1 VNNMNENLKIILGIV
16 IMVILIV
23 IFSMLVIENKS
34 NTDLDTDHENT
45 TDLTDKNTEVSEKKE
60 NEVENMNP
68 IVIMETSKG
77 NIEIELYPEKAPIT
91 VANFLEYVD
100 SNFYSNLIF
109 HRVISGFMIQGGGFE
124 SNGSQ
129 KQTKNPIKLETNKGL
144 SNLTGTIAMART
156 KVLDSATSQ
165 FFINTVDNLGLDY
178 STQDPGYAVFGKVI
192 SGMDVVYEIEKVETA
207 TKSGHEN
214 WPVED
219 VVILKVYRK

>member
-1 VNNMNENLKIILGIV
+1 MNENLKIILGIV

-45 TDLTDKNTEVSEKKE
+45 TDLTDNTEVSEKKE
-60 NEVENMNP
+60 NEVETMNP

-77 NIEIELYPEKAPIT
+77 NIEIELYQEKAPIT

-109 HRVISGFMIQGGGFE
+109 HRVISGFMIQGGGFDK
-124 SNGSQ
+124 NGVQ
-129 KQTKNPIKLETNKGL
+129 KQTKSPIKLETNKGL

-156 KVLDSATSQ
+156 NVPDSATSQ
-165 FFINTVDNLGLDY
+165 FFINTVDNSGLDY

-192 SGMDVVYEIEKVETA
+192 SGMDVVYEIEKVDTS

>member
-1 VNNMNENLKIILGIV
+1 MNENLKIILGIV

-45 TDLTDKNTEVSEKKE
+45 TDLTDNTEVSAKKE
-60 NEVENMNP
+60 NEVETMNP

-129 KQTKNPIKLETNKGL
+129 KQTKSPIKLETNKGL
-144 SNLTGTIAMART
+144 SNLAGTIAMART

-192 SGMDVVYEIEKVETA
+192 SGMDVVYEIEKVETT

>member
-1 VNNMNENLKIILGIV
+1 MTENLKIILGIV

-23 IFSMLVIENKS
+23 VFSMLVIENKS
-34 NTDLDTDHENT
+34 NTDLDIDYENT
-45 TDLTDKNTEVSEKKE
+45 IDLTDINTEVSEKKE

-77 NIEIELYPEKAPIT
+77 NIEIELYPENAPIT

-124 SNGSQ
+124 SDGSQ
-129 KQTKNPIKLETNKGL
+129 KQTKSPIKLETNKGL

-156 KVLDSATSQ
+156 NVPDSATTQ

-178 STQDPGYAVFGKVI
+178 SNQDPGYAVFGKVI
-192 SGMDVVYEIEKVETA
+192 SGMDVVYEIEKVETS
-207 TKSGHEN
+207 TKSGHQD

>member
-1 VNNMNENLKIILGIV
+1 MNENLKIILGIV

-45 TDLTDKNTEVSEKKE
+45 TDLTDNTEVSEKKE
-60 NEVENMNP
+60 NEVETMNP

-129 KQTKNPIKLETNKGL
+129 KQTKSPIKLETNKGL

-192 SGMDVVYEIEKVETA
+192 SGMDVVYEIEKVETT

>member
-45 TDLTDKNTEVSEKKE
+45 TDLTDNTEVSAKKE
-60 NEVENMNP
+60 NEVKTMNP

-129 KQTKNPIKLETNKGL
+129 KQTKSPIKLETNKGL

-192 SGMDVVYEIEKVETA
+192 SGMDVVYEIEKVETT

>member
-1 VNNMNENLKIILGIV
+1 MNENLKIILGIV

-45 TDLTDKNTEVSEKKE
+45 TDLTDNTEVSEKKE
-60 NEVENMNP
+60 NEVETMNP

-192 SGMDVVYEIEKVETA
+192 SGMDVVYEIEKVETT

>member
-1 VNNMNENLKIILGIV
+1 MNENLKIILGIV

-34 NTDLDTDHENT
+34 NTDLDTDPENT

-109 HRVISGFMIQGGGFE
+109 HRVISGFMIQGGGFDK
-124 SNGSQ
+124 NGIQ
-129 KQTKNPIKLETNKGL
+129 KQTKSPIKLETNKGL

-156 KVLDSATSQ
+156 NVPDSATSQ
-165 FFINTVDNLGLDY
+165 FFINTVDNSGLDY

-192 SGMDVVYEIEKVETA
+192 SGMDVVYEIEKVDTS

>member
-1 VNNMNENLKIILGIV
+1 MNENLKIILGIV

-34 NTDLDTDHENT
+34 NTDLDTDPENT

-109 HRVISGFMIQGGGFE
+109 HRVISGFMIQGGGFDK
-124 SNGSQ
+124 NGVQ
-129 KQTKNPIKLETNKGL
+129 KQTKSPIKLETNKGL

-156 KVLDSATSQ
+156 NVPDSATSQ
-165 FFINTVDNLGLDY
+165 FFINTVDNSGLDY

-192 SGMDVVYEIEKVETA
+192 SGMDVVYEIEKVETS

>member
-1 VNNMNENLKIILGIV
+1 MKSTTKIIIALILMIILSVVFLSLVLSERKQIDNNITEKENSEKENLID
-16 IMVILIV
+16 
-23 IFSMLVIENKS
+23 IEF
-34 NTDLDTDHENT
+34 
-45 TDLTDKNTEVSEKKE
+45 DKN
-60 NEVENMNP
+60 NEVENMSTV
-68 IVIMETSKG
+68 VIMETSKG

-91 VANFLEYVD
+91 VAYFLEYVD

>member
-1 VNNMNENLKIILGIV
+1 MNNMNENLKIILGIV

-45 TDLTDKNTEVSEKKE
+45 TDLTDNTEVSEKKE
-60 NEVENMNP
+60 NEVETMNP

-129 KQTKNPIKLETNKGL
+129 KQTKSPIKLETNKGL

-192 SGMDVVYEIEKVETA
+192 SGMDVVYEIEKVETT

>member
-1 VNNMNENLKIILGIV
+1 MNENLKIILGIV

-45 TDLTDKNTEVSEKKE
+45 TDLTDNTEVSEKKE
-60 NEVENMNP
+60 NEVETMNP

-144 SNLTGTIAMART
+144 SNLAGTIAMART

-192 SGMDVVYEIEKVETA
+192 SGMDVVYEIEKVETT

>member
-1 VNNMNENLKIILGIV
+1 MNENLKIILGIV

-34 NTDLDTDHENT
+34 NTDLDTDPENT

-109 HRVISGFMIQGGGFE
+109 HRVISGFMIQGGGFDK
-124 SNGSQ
+124 NGVQ
-129 KQTKNPIKLETNKGL
+129 KQTKSPIKLETNKGL

-156 KVLDSATSQ
+156 NVPDSATSQ
-165 FFINTVDNLGLDY
+165 FFINTVDNSGLDY

-192 SGMDVVYEIEKVETA
+192 SGMDVVYEIEKVDTS

>member
-1 VNNMNENLKIILGIV
+1 MNENLKIILGIV

-45 TDLTDKNTEVSEKKE
+45 TDLTDNTEVSEKKE

-77 NIEIELYPEKAPIT
+77 NIEIELYQEKAPIT

-109 HRVISGFMIQGGGFE
+109 HRVISGFMIQGGGFDK
-124 SNGSQ
+124 NGVQ
-129 KQTKNPIKLETNKGL
+129 KQTKSPIKLETNKGL

-156 KVLDSATSQ
+156 NVPDSATSQ
-165 FFINTVDNLGLDY
+165 FFINTVDNSGLDY

-192 SGMDVVYEIEKVETA
+192 SGMDVVYEIEKVDTS

>member
-1 VNNMNENLKIILGIV
+1 MNENLKIILGIV

-45 TDLTDKNTEVSEKKE
+45 TDLTDNTEVSEKKE
-60 NEVENMNP
+60 NEVETMNP

-156 KVLDSATSQ
+156 KVPDSATSQ

-192 SGMDVVYEIEKVETA
+192 SGMDVVYEIEKVETT